1 MIYRNPL
8 HAPAT
13 CLLGSLACVALSS
26 LSPGVAWAGTI
37 TAQGNV
43 TALDDIT
50 QINSVSGTALF
61 DEGPTGDVPLDQYA
75 DAGLTL
81 HVDDLSAILPG
92 VTVMGASINPI
103 YVKPGKHFPDPI
115 AGGGVALG
123 TAVFYAGAMTF
134 SEPVTQ
140 FGLTAGGGA
149 GTQYITVWDL
159 NGELLG
165 QVSWEP
171 EEEDAGF
178 VGIDTMG
185 VPIGLLTYGNDDLF
199 GGIDYTI
206 NGSGSVSDTWVWGL
220 GVPCLTAADC
230 LDDTGPCTEFECNA
244 GVCAYPKTTNPCDDV
259 DVCTDADTCTEGMC
273 IGVAISCADT
283 NPCTLDTC
291 DSERGCMNTQ
301 IEACCLSDED
311 CPEGDECLLGSN
323 TCVPGPP
330 PPPMTTDD
338 GDDETETGEPPS
350 ETSGGETGPAID
362 ESGGGCG
369 CSSDERGGGALVG
382 LLALALL
389 GIGRGRRRDQLD
401 AEPRQ

>member
-1 MIYRNPL
+1 MTTSIPRHL
-8 HAPAT
+8 RLFGSFACFALAG
-13 CLLGSLACVALSS
+13 LLPTVAS
-26 LSPGVAWAGTI
+26 AGTI

-43 TALDDIT
+43 TALDDVT
-50 QINSVSGTALF
+50 QIASVAGSALF

-75 DAGLTL
+75 GVGLTL
-81 HVDDLSAILPG
+81 HVGELATILPG
-92 VTVMGASINPI
+92 VTTMGEAINPI
-103 YVKPGKHFPDPI
+103 YVKPGDHFPDPI
-115 AGGGVALG
+115 GGGGVALG
-123 TAVFYAGAMTF
+123 LTVFYAGAMTF

-149 GTQYITVWDL
+149 GPQFLTAWDQ
-159 NGELLG
+159 NGELIG
-165 QVSWEP
+165 QVTWEP
-171 EEEDAGF
+171 EEQDSAF

-199 GGIDYTI
+199 GGLDYTI
-206 NGSGSVSDTWVWGL
+206 NGSGSTSDTWVWGL
-220 GVPCLTAADC
+220 GVPCQTAADC
-230 LDDTGPCTEFECNA
+230 LDDMGPCTEFECNA

-301 IEACCLSDED
+301 IEDCCLSNED
-311 CPEGDECLLGSN
+311 CPEGDMCILGSN

-330 PPPMTTDD
+330 PPPMTTDE
-338 GDDETETGEPPS
+338 GNDDETETGAPA
-350 ETSGGETGPAID
+350 ETSGGETGPAVED
-362 ESGGGCG
+362 AGGGCG
-369 CSSDERGGGALVG
+369 CSSDERGGGALFG

-389 GIGRGRRRDQLD
+389 GLRTRRREDLGQ
-401 AEPRQ
+401 A